1 MFGDI
6 FICQFPFTSGTTTK
20 IRPALVLFD
29 LQEDA
34 IICRVTSVLRFGP
47 LDVRLSD
54 WQTAGLLRPSVARLD
69 RIVTAEKSIFIRRL
83 GGLSADD
90 LKTVRDLWNQHMRL

>member
-1 MFGDI
+1 M
-6 FICQFPFTSGTTTK
+6 SG
-20 IRPALVLFD
+20 
-29 LQEDA
+29 
-34 IICRVTSVLRFGP
+34 S
-47 LDVRLSD
+47 SD

-83 GGLSADD
+83 GSLSADD